1 MDSRKEVSSNT
12 KMQVI
17 SKTVK
22 TKEELAYEEYLRD
35 LELAI
40 ENH

>member
-1 MDSRKEVSSNT
+1 MPSKKEAPVAP
-12 KMQVI
+12 KLVARP
-17 SKTVK
+17 VK
-22 TKEELAYEEYLRD
+22 TAQDLENEYLRQ

>member
-1 MDSRKEVSSNT
+1 MPPKEPGARLVS
-12 KMQVI
+12 KPA
-17 SKTVK
+17 KTDDDI
-22 TKEELAYEEYLRD
+22 AYEEYLRQ

>member
-1 MDSRKEVSSNT
+1 MDTNSGKSQEMVS
-12 KMQVI
+12 KPA
-17 SKTVK
+17 KTE
-22 TKEELAYEEYLRD
+22 EELAYQEYLLQ

>member
-1 MDSRKEVSSNT
+1 MDTNSGKS
-12 KMQVI
+12 QLI
-17 SKTVK
+17 SKPVK
-22 TKEELAYEEYLRD
+22 TEEDLAYQEYLLQ